1 MNTTGT
7 LINSS
12 SKIVNIQNKR
22 QIGGN
27 QLNNEIKYV
36 QLEKLD
42 DIIKMMSAS
51 MRFPP
56 LHHKEVKDGHVYF
69 LPGSLALGKAVIYL
83 VKVKEKV
90 ENKYI
95 VLDTL
100 HDKISFSDELS
111 TKPSIIYFTIVEVT
125 SENIMPTDIQ

>member
-1 MNTTGT
+1 MNTKGT
-7 LINSS
+7 LIKSS

-51 MRFPP
+51 MRSPP

-69 LPGSLALGKAVIYL
+69 LPGSMAIYL

-95 VLDTL
+95 IVDTL
-100 HDKISFSDELS
+100 KDKISFSDEHS
-111 TKPSIIYFTIVEVT
+111 TKPSLIYFTIVDVT
-125 SENIMPTDIQ
+125 SENILPTDIQ